1 VTTTESTPGGADL
14 EALEQERQFL
24 LRSLADLDAELEA
37 GDIEED
43 DYRTLSDDY
52 TARAA
57 TVLKAIEA
65 MATPRP
71 AVTDRSAARSA
82 VPSRRRAA
90 GSPPLDGNGPG
101 RHRTAA
107 TPPAGNASGT
117 AGRRRVR
124 EVAVVGGVAVFVGL
138 ATWGLI
144 ESTGARKP
152 GQTITGNAQLSGAST
167 TVPGG
172 IDPRL
177 AEAVQDVSKGQPYQA
192 LQLYAAIL
200 KDDPNQ
206 PVALA
211 NQGWLEAQIGLEYK
225 QPDLVTK
232 GLASI
237 VASEKADPSYAEPH
251 FFRGDVLLHQND
263 DADAVTEF
271 RTFMGL
277 ADPSD
282 PNIGEA
288 QTLLAQAIKGAGSNV
303 PPGPNAAA
311 TTTTG

>member
-1 VTTTESTPGGADL
+1 MTTTESSAGGADL

-65 MATPRP
+65 LSRPKPGAKAPP
-71 AVTDRSAARSA
+71 AVRKA
-82 VPSRRRAA
+82 VASRRR
-90 GSPPLDGNGPG
+90 
-101 RHRTAA
+101 TAA
-107 TPPAGNASGT
+107 SPVAGDGSARRRSDATTPAASASG
-117 AGRRRVR
+117 GDRRRRVR
-124 EVAVVGGVAVFVGL
+124 QVAVVGGVAVFVGL

-152 GQTITGNAQLSGAST
+152 GQTITGNAQLSGATT
-167 TVPGG
+167 TVAGG

-211 NQGWLEAQIGLEYK
+211 NQGWLEAQIGLEYN
-225 QPDLVTK
+225 QPQLVTK
-232 GLASI
+232 GLANI

-282 PNIGEA
+282 PNVGEA
-288 QTLLAQAIKGAGSNV
+288 QTLLAQAIRGAGANV
-303 PPGPNAAA
+303 PPGPNAA